1 MKKRILSAL
10 LALTLAGS
18 VCACAAKDEPTQ
30 PATEAAT
37 APTEAAAPAAEAFT
51 KDKKG
56 ATEFTRQI
64 NENVYQLLDFNDKQ
78 EEAFATRGF
87 ITAPDS
93 LQIAGSNGNIVFNQD
108 AYDFVRDTEAP
119 DSANPSLWRN
129 TQLNAYYGLFEVQE
143 GIYQVR
149 GYDLSNL
156 TFVKSDNGWIILD
169 CLATENT
176 ARAALEL
183 FESQMGEA
191 NIVAVIISHAH
202 VDHYGGI
209 RGLISEEDAADPSL
223 PLDAQIASGKTAIIV
238 PQGFEEAVMS
248 ENVFV
253 GTAMKR
259 RSIYQYGSSLQKG
272 PQGSL
277 SVGIGLG
284 VSQDGIGYI
293 NPTFEVTEAV
303 FETAIDGVRA
313 IFQLTPD
320 TESPAEMNTYFPDQK
335 ALWMAEN
342 CTASMHNLYT
352 LRGAQVRD
360 ASAWARYITEAQ
372 TLFGEEAEVVFQ
384 SHNWPHW
391 GNALIQEYMTNTA
404 AVYKFIHDQTLLY
417 INEGYTSTEIAD
429 MIQLPEALEKVWY
442 TRQYY
447 GTLKHNVKAVYQKYM
462 GWYDANPVNLDEL
475 TPTEYAQNL
484 VRYLGDPD
492 KVLELAREDYE
503 KGEYQWV
510 AQITNA
516 LVYADPENTQARY
529 LCADALEQL
538 GYQAE
543 SGAWRNAYLVGA
555 FELRNGTDLYPPTEI
570 VGAGTTAQSMSA
582 QNTLDYM
589 GIMMDTEQ
597 LADESFL
604 VNLVLTDDQNYLLKI
619 HHGVLLYY
627 PGQQSDEAAFTITTR
642 RAGVLAIAAKNTD
655 LIAKLVTVEGDE
667 ALYRKLCDSMVKLSL
682 YFNIIE
688 P

>member
-30 PATEAAT
+30 PATEASP

-78 EEAFATRGF
+78 EEEFATRGF

-209 RGLISEEDAADPSL
+209 RGLISEEDVADPSL

-272 PQGSL
+272 SQGSL

-284 VSQDGIGYI
+284 VSQDGVGYI

-417 INEGYTSTEIAD
+417 VNEGYTSTEIAD

-582 QNTLDYM
+582 RNTLDYM
-589 GIMMDTEQ
+589 GIMMDTEK

-667 ALYRKLCDSMVKLSL
+667 ALYWKLCDSMVKLSL

>member
-1 MKKRILSAL
+1 MKKRLLSAL

-78 EEAFATRGF
+78 EEEFATRGF

-108 AYDFVRDTEAP
+108 AYDFVRGTEAP

-417 INEGYTSTEIAD
+417 VNEGYTSTEIAD

-543 SGAWRNAYLVGA
+543 SGAWRNTYLVGA

-589 GIMMDTEQ
+589 GIMMDTEK

>member
-18 VCACAAKDEPTQ
+18 VCACAAKDDPTQ

-78 EEAFATRGF
+78 EEEFATRGF

-209 RGLISEEDAADPSL
+209 RGLISEEDVADPSL

-284 VSQDGIGYI
+284 VSQDGVGYI

-417 INEGYTSTEIAD
+417 VNEGYTSTEIAD

-589 GIMMDTEQ
+589 GIMMDTEK

>member
-293 NPTFEVTEAV
+293 NPTFEVREAV

-417 INEGYTSTEIAD
+417 VNEGYTSTEIAD

-516 LVYADPENTQARY
+516 LVYADPENTQARC

-589 GIMMDTEQ
+589 GIIMDTEQ

>member
-78 EEAFATRGF
+78 EEEFATRGF

-93 LQIAGSNGNIVFNQD
+93 LQIEGSNGNIVFNQD
-108 AYDFVRDTEAP
+108 AYDFVRGTEAP

-209 RGLISEEDAADPSL
+209 RGLISEEDVADPSL

-284 VSQDGIGYI
+284 VSQDGVGYI

-417 INEGYTSTEIAD
+417 VNEGYTSTEIAD

-589 GIMMDTEQ
+589 GIMMDTEK

>member
-30 PATEAAT
+30 PATEAAP

-108 AYDFVRDTEAP
+108 AYDFVRGTEAP

-209 RGLISEEDAADPSL
+209 RGLISEEDVADPSL

-238 PQGFEEAVMS
+238 PQGFEKAVMS

-284 VSQDGIGYI
+284 VSQDGVGYI

-417 INEGYTSTEIAD
+417 VNEGYTSTEIAD

-589 GIMMDTEQ
+589 GIMMDTEK

-642 RAGVLAIAAKNTD
+642 RAGVLAIAAKNAD

>member
-78 EEAFATRGF
+78 EEEFATRGF

-108 AYDFVRDTEAP
+108 AYDFVRGTEAP

-209 RGLISEEDAADPSL
+209 RGLISEEDVADPSL

-284 VSQDGIGYI
+284 VSQDGVGYI

-404 AVYKFIHDQTLLY
+404 AVYKFIHDQTRQRGLHLHR
-417 INEGYTSTEIAD
+417 NRGHDSASRGAGKGLVHPAVLRHPEAQRQGR
-429 MIQLPEALEKVWY
+429 LPEVH
-442 TRQYY
+442 
-447 GTLKHNVKAVYQKYM
+447 G
-462 GWYDANPVNLDEL
+462 
-475 TPTEYAQNL
+475 L
-484 VRYLGDPD
+484 VRRKP
-492 KVLELAREDYE
+492 REP
-503 KGEYQWV
+503 GR
-510 AQITNA
+510 
-516 LVYADPENTQARY
+516 ADPNGIRP
-529 LCADALEQL
+529 
-538 GYQAE
+538 E
-543 SGAWRNAYLVGA
+543 SGPL
-555 FELRNGTDLYPPTEI
+555 LRRPGQGS
-570 VGAGTTAQSMSA
+570 GAG
-582 QNTLDYM
+582 
-589 GIMMDTEQ
+589 
-597 LADESFL
+597 
-604 VNLVLTDDQNYLLKI
+604 
-619 HHGVLLYY
+619 
-627 PGQQSDEAAFTITTR
+627 
-642 RAGVLAIAAKNTD
+642 AGGL
-655 LIAKLVTVEGDE
+655 
-667 ALYRKLCDSMVKLSL
+667 
-682 YFNIIE
+682 
-688 P
+688 